1 MFSLSIYVGYENV
14 PAASA
19 VCLPAFFA
27 LFYAIKICHR
37 GVFRGILLLTI
48 HIFVFTQSADTV
60 KGKESKMQWKQL
72 LCEERIRQYQKST
85 TSNDLRTE
93 FEKDYH
99 RIVGSASFRRLQ
111 DKTQVFPL
119 DKSDF
124 IRTRLTHSLE
134 VSSFGK
140 SLGQNISQ
148 RIIKEK
154 KDPDFTM
161 ESQTAV
167 CDILQCAGL
176 LHDIGNPPFGH
187 FGETVIREYFVEK
200 LPKLTFK
207 GKKLDELLSEQM
219 KQDFYHFEGNTQA
232 LRVVTKLHF
241 LVDEHGMNLT
251 KALLATIIKYP
262 VASVGINKKSGNI
275 KDKKM
280 GYYYAD
286 QDIFANIQKSCGTF
300 GARHPLAYVLEAADD
315 IAYKTADIED
325 ACKKGLLTYKL
336 LLEELEKQP
345 PEGNDAYTK
354 CIDILKHK
362 HEKAEKNQYEDPGQ
376 YAVSN
381 WIVNVQ
387 GMLIAAATQ
396 SFMEH
401 YDAIMEGT
409 YTKELLYGTNMEE
422 MANRLSDI
430 AFRYAFQ
437 SMPILKL
444 EVAAQTMLTFLL
456 DKFVDAAITFDTE
469 EKQNAIQQKMMQL
482 ISENYMRIYRIYAK
496 GKTEEEK
503 LYLRLLLV
511 TDYVCGMTD
520 SYAKSL
526 YQELNGIL

>member
-1 MFSLSIYVGYENV
+1 ME
-14 PAASA
+14 
-19 VCLPAFFA
+19 
-27 LFYAIKICHR
+27 
-37 GVFRGILLLTI
+37 
-48 HIFVFTQSADTV
+48 
-60 KGKESKMQWKQL
+60 WKQL
-72 LCEERIRQYQKST
+72 LCEERIRQFQKT
-85 TSNDLRTE
+85 RQSNDLRTE

-99 RIVGSASFRRLQ
+99 RIIGSASFRRLQ

-134 VSSFGK
+134 VASFGK

-148 RIIKEK
+148 RIIKENRAN
-154 KDPDFTM
+154 DFNM
-161 ESQTAV
+161 ESQSAI

-187 FGETVIREYFVEK
+187 FGETVIREYFIK
-200 LPKLTFK
+200 NLPLLTYK
-207 GKKLDELLSEQM
+207 GKSLEQWLNPQM
-219 KQDFYHFEGNTQA
+219 KQDFYNFEGNTQA
-232 LRVVTKLHF
+232 LRVVSKLHF
-241 LVDEHGMNLT
+241 LVDDHGMNLT

-262 VASVGINKKSGNI
+262 VASTEINKKSGNI

-286 QDIFANIQKSCGTF
+286 QDIFSQIQESCGTK
-300 GARHPLAYVLEAADD
+300 GARHPLAYILEAADD

-325 ACKKGLLTYKL
+325 ACKKGLLSYKQL
-336 LLEELEKQP
+336 LVELKKDAP
-345 PEGNDAYTK
+345 LGNDSYK
-354 CIDILKHK
+354 ICLDDLERKYR
-362 HEKAEKNQYEDPGQ
+362 KAEDMQFENPGQ

-381 WIVNVQ
+381 WIVRVQ

-396 SFMEH
+396 SFMDH
-401 YDAIMEGT
+401 YDDIMAGT
-409 YTKELLYGTNMEE
+409 YKKELLYGTDVEE
-422 MANRLSDI
+422 LANRLSDI

-437 SMPILKL
+437 CMPILKL
-444 EVAAQTMLTFLL
+444 EVAAETILTFLL
-456 DKFVDAAITFDTE
+456 EKFVDAAITFDTD

-482 ISENYMRIYRIYAK
+482 ISENYLRIYYIHAK
-496 GKTEEEK
+496 DKSEEEK